1 VGDMLGFCVG
11 RLGESDNGFLAVLF
25 MRGAGSV
32 ERLKLVFSLTL
43 P

>member
-1 VGDMLGFCVG
+1 MLGLCVG

-25 MRGAGSV
+25 MRGASSV
-32 ERLKLVFSLTL
+32 ENLKIVFSLTL